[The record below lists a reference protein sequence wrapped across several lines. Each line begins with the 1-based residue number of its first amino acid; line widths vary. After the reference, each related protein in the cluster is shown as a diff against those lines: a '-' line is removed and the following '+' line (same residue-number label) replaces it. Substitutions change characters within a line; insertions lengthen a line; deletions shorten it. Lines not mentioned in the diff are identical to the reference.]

1 MLLLD
6 NRTIPQVKQCLF
18 PAFRTMTT
26 LEEVVASTALNLY
39 NPWDQ
44 VRDKCPYSTAK
55 MVLSPWRYRSILPLF
70 IKHGYGLTILS

>member
-6 NRTIPQVKQCLF
+6 NRTIPQIKQCLF

-26 LEEVVASTALNLY
+26 LEEVVASTALNLC

-44 VRDKCPYSTAK
+44 ARDKCPSAQMREEIQQQRWYS
-55 MVLSPWRYRSILPLF
+55 PLGD
-70 IKHGYGLTILS
+70 IGLY